1 MHILIEKLVKI
12 YNENYNENYSE
23 ITTVERV
30 WVWHSLDDL
39 TRVSR
44 YPWNRI
50 TDAIKLLQGYWHL
63 CRLDYVQSRHTSLLE
78 KDRVNLIPTSGSP
91 LSWVRIQKQSN
102 KTLPFWGENSPV
114 PISYRMPRI
123 TCEPQLPIPQNV
135 EHVKTSNT
143 KHFQI
148 PWSTMCNKQDP
159 IWVHNLSC
167 WVFIHST
174 ANDDKDPSSFKQP
187 QFSDSD
193 QSKSPLKH
201 PRPFAVIVFG
211 LCHHPRL
218 SLTSSTSQL

>member
-1 MHILIEKLVKI
+1 MFFTLPTWLD
-12 YNENYNENYSE
+12 S
-23 ITTVERV
+23 TSR
-30 WVWHSLDDL
+30 HSLDDL

-50 TDAIKLLQGYWHL
+50 TDAIKLLQGHWHL
-63 CRLDYVQSRHTSLLE
+63 CRLDYVQSRHTSPLE

-193 QSKSPLKH
+193 QSKSILSKVLKSWAKYTQS
-201 PRPFAVIVFG
+201 PKIV
-211 LCHHPRL
+211 
-218 SLTSSTSQL
+218 SQGGRVGKKKSKDE

>member
-1 MHILIEKLVKI
+1 MSTWLCTITPYKPTRIRPSKLDTNIWIATKL
-12 YNENYNENYSE
+12 SE
-23 ITTVERV
+23 TPE
-30 WVWHSLDDL
+30 
-39 TRVSR
+39 
-44 YPWNRI
+44 
-50 TDAIKLLQGYWHL
+50 
-63 CRLDYVQSRHTSLLE
+63 
-78 KDRVNLIPTSGSP
+78 
-91 LSWVRIQKQSN
+91 QSN

-174 ANDDKDPSSFKQP
+174 ENDDKDPSSFKQP